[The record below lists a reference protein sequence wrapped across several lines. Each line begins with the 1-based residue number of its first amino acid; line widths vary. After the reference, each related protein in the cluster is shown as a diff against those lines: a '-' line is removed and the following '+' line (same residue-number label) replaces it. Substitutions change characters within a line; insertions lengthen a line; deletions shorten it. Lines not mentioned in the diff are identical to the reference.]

1 MRVPVLAA
9 LSLLPLAGLAACH
22 STKPA
27 PEDLDGL
34 AHWYWQH
41 FDGASPVD
49 QTEGT
54 DADAIAAQVNL
65 DAALAIALGSI
76 EVGKTSSGSVTDL
89 SDTEQ
94 SIVVVDPPRDV
105 ALAAGI
111 YIADVVGCSLDQI
124 ERITIDLDQDE
135 LYPGSYDSYERTYT
149 SDVDAYLA
157 RETPYLTWESNIDA
171 TVLRASYHEDVV
183 GGARYVVDDGS
194 VEGGHGDIFI
204 SRVTLTAPAEYE
216 DKTSG
221 KSFDQDYQLDIY
233 YALSDSEV
241 VHFYPLWRQYD
252 YGSGFDQDSSSAQSL
267 MIRGLFDYDDD
278 NAALCADGF

>member
-1 MRVPVLAA
+1 MRTPALAA
-9 LSLLPLAGLAACH
+9 PAILALLGVAACH

-41 FDGASPVD
+41 FDGVSPVD

-76 EVGKTSSGSVTDL
+76 EAGKTSSGSVTDL

-94 SIVVVDPPRDV
+94 AIVVVDPPRDV

-157 RETPYLTWESNIDA
+157 RDTPYLTWESNIDA
-171 TVLRASYHEDVV
+171 TVLGASYHEDVV
-183 GGARYVVDDGS
+183 GGARYVFDDGS
-194 VEGGHGDIFI
+194 VEGGRGDIFI

-216 DKTSG
+216 EGSG

-233 YALSDSEV
+233 YPLSDSEV

-252 YGSGFDQDSSSAQSL
+252 YGTGLDQDSSAAQGV
-267 MIRGLFDYDDD
+267 MMGGLFDYDDD

>member
-1 MRVPVLAA
+1 MRTPVPAAPAILVL
-9 LSLLPLAGLAACH
+9 LGVVACH

-41 FDGASPVD
+41 FDGVSPVD
-49 QTEGT
+49 ETEGA

-65 DAALAIALGSI
+65 DAALAVALGSI
-76 EVGKTSSGSVTDL
+76 EGGKTSSGSITDL

-94 SIVVVDPPRDV
+94 AIVVVDPPRDV

-111 YIADVVGCSLDQI
+111 YVADVVGCSLDQI

-135 LYPGSYDSYERTYT
+135 LYPGSYDTYVRNYT

-171 TVLRASYHEDVV
+171 TVLNARYHEDVT
-183 GGARYVVDDGS
+183 GGARYVTDDGS
-194 VEGGHGDIFI
+194 VEGGHGDMFI
-204 SRVTLTAPAEYE
+204 SRVTLTAPADYE
-216 DKTSG
+216 EDG

-267 MIRGLFDYDDD
+267 MIGGLFDYDDD